1 MNSKD
6 DLSTLDDAENRE
18 LYKQLRERVRQLRMR
33 EFMQEFEQD
42 DWF

>member
-6 DLSTLDDAENRE
+6 DLSPLDADEVRE
-18 LYKQLRERVRQLRMR
+18 LYKQLRERAKQLRMR
-33 EFMQEFEQD
+33 EYITEFDDE